1 MTTGT
6 RTIPTGNPGAS
17 PREQYE
23 IKALKPVAGVT
34 LDQLYYVWG
43 FTFFHLYN
51 GYNNRKLPPTV
62 SVTT

>member
-6 RTIPTGNPGAS
+6 RTVPTVNPGAS

-43 FTFFHLYN
+43 FTFFICTM
-51 GYNNRKLPPTV
+51 GITIGNNYLLLLV
-62 SVTT
+62 